1 MYNEKETQRQLDQG
15 EITYEE
21 YRNRLQAICDEIT
34 EETIDRLYY
43 QYGEEETN
51 NKK

>member
-1 MYNEKETQRQLDQG
+1 MYDEKETQRQLDEG

-21 YRNRLQAICDEIT
+21 YRSRLQAICDEIT

-43 QYGEEETN
+43 QYE
-51 NKK
+51 NKQTKTKK